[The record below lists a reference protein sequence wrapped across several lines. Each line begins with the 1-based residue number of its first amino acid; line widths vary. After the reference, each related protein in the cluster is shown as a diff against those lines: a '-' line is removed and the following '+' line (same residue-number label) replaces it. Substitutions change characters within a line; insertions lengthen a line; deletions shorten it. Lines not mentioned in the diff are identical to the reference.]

1 LKKLFAILALITL
14 TFFVR
19 PVGANETLDKLQEK
33 IVEFTQKISE
43 LSKAKDTLSN
53 QISYLNSQ
61 VELTQL
67 KIQQTQ
73 QNIIQLE
80 QEIQELS
87 FKIDKLD
94 VNLNK
99 LSIIFIQNVNQSYK
113 LTKKT
118 PPIIVLITQKFNQFL
133 DQYKYLKITQQ
144 NNHDLLI
151 QLETTRTNFDIQ
163 KTEKARKQEELS
175 SLKTKLDQQ
184 QQNLTAQKQA
194 KVNLLAITKNDEKRY
209 QQLKAEAE
217 NELSSLLAARFVG
230 KRQVKKGEALG
241 IMGNTGYSFG
251 AHLHFGLYELREENL
266 SSWSYFND
274 IDSSQYISQHQ
285 WPMSDPI
292 RITQPRGVTQYS
304 YLYSDRFHHGID
316 MVSPVK
322 TIYAINDGVAYF
334 FRNPSSSLGNH
345 VKLFH
350 PDGKM
355 TLYLHMQ

>member
-1 LKKLFAILALITL
+1 MKKLLTLVLLITL
-14 TFFVR
+14 FLAK
-19 PVGANETLDKLQEK
+19 PTLAEEVVDSLQKQIEDY
-33 IVEFTQKISE
+33 TQKISE

-87 FKIDKLD
+87 LKIDKLD
-94 VNLNK
+94 INLNR

-118 PPIIVLITQKFNQFL
+118 PPLIVLLTKKFNQFL
-133 DQYKYLKITQQ
+133 DQYKYLKTTQQ
-144 NNHDLLI
+144 NNRDLLI

-163 KTEKARKQEELS
+163 KTQKAQKQEELS
-175 SLKTKLDQQ
+175 ILKSKLDQQ
-184 QQNLTAQKQA
+184 QKDLNNQKLA
-194 KVNLLAITKNDEKRY
+194 KANLLETTKNNEKRY
-209 QQLKAEAE
+209 QQLKADAE
-217 NELSSLLAARFVG
+217 RELSSLLAARFVG
-230 KRQVKKGEALG
+230 KRQVDKGEALG

-251 AHLHFGLYELREENL
+251 AHLHFGLYELREENIA
-266 SSWSYFND
+266 SWSYFND
-274 IDSSQYISQHQ
+274 IDPNGYISQHQ

-292 RITQPRGVTQYS
+292 TITQQRGVTQYA

-316 MVSPVK
+316 LVSPIK
-322 TIYAINDGVAYF
+322 TIYAVNDGVAYF

-350 PDGKM
+350 ADGKM
-355 TLYLHMQ
+355 TLYLHME

>member
-1 LKKLFAILALITL
+1 MKKLLTFVLFIILFLSKPILAEE
-14 TFFVR
+14 V
-19 PVGANETLDKLQEK
+19 LDSLQKQIEDY
-33 IVEFTQKISE
+33 TQKISE

-87 FKIDKLD
+87 LKIDKLD
-94 VNLNK
+94 VNLNR

-118 PPIIVLITQKFNQFL
+118 PPLIVLLTQKFNQFL
-133 DQYKYLKITQQ
+133 DQYKYLKTTQQ
-144 NNHDLLI
+144 NNRDLLI
-151 QLETTRTNFDIQ
+151 QLETVRTNFDIQ
-163 KTEKARKQEELS
+163 KTQKAEKQEELS
-175 SLKTKLDQQ
+175 ILKSKLDNQQ
-184 QQNLTAQKQA
+184 KDLTNQKLA
-194 KVNLLAITKNDEKRY
+194 KASLLEITKNDEKRY

-217 NELSSLLAARFVG
+217 RELSSLLAARFVG

-251 AHLHFGLYELREENL
+251 AHLHFGLYELREENI

-274 IDSSQYISQHQ
+274 IDPNQYISQYQ

-292 RITQPRGVTQYS
+292 RITQGRGVTQYA
-304 YLYSDRFHHGID
+304 YLYGDRFHHGID
-316 MVSPVK
+316 LVSPIK
-322 TIYAINDGVAYF
+322 TIYSVNDGVAYF

-355 TLYLHMQ
+355 TLYLHME